1 MLDQPFHTGDD
12 YYDIEA
18 AIRTGHVDYAR
29 ERLRET
35 IQENPDAEA
44 WYLAALVAVTREQQI
59 TMLDKALALN
69 PQHER
74 ARRALE
80 QAHLV
85 STAYDSTASSLLLG
99 LKRLFSRRMV

>member
-29 ERLRET
+29 ERLRDT

-44 WYLAALVAVTREQQI
+44 WYLAALVALTPQQQM
-59 TMLDKALALN
+59 TMLKKALALN
-69 PQHER
+69 PHHER
-74 ARRALE
+74 AQRALE
-80 QAHLV
+80 QAQLTDNLYNT
-85 STAYDSTASSLLLG
+85 SSSLLVR
-99 LKRLFSRRMV
+99 LKRLLGRRVV

>member
-1 MLDQPFHTGDD
+1 MLEQLFHSGDD

-29 ERLRET
+29 ERLRDT

-44 WYLAALVAVTREQQI
+44 WYLAALVALTPEQHMV
-59 TMLDKALALN
+59 MLENALTLN

-74 ARRALE
+74 AQRALE
-80 QAHLV
+80 LAQQMDGIYTT
-85 STAYDSTASSLLLG
+85 SASFFTR
-99 LKRLFSRRMV
+99 LKRLIGRRVV

>member
-1 MLDQPFHTGDD
+1 MLEQLFHSSDD

-18 AIRTGHVDYAR
+18 AIRIGHVDYAR
-29 ERLRET
+29 ERLRDT

-44 WYLAALVAVTREQQI
+44 WYLAALVALTPEQHVL
-59 TMLDKALALN
+59 MLENALALN

-80 QAHLV
+80 LAQQMDRV
-85 STAYDSTASSLLLG
+85 YTSSSSFLTR
-99 LKRLFSRRMV
+99 LKCLIGRRVV

>member
-29 ERLRET
+29 ERLRDT

-44 WYLAALVAVTREQQI
+44 WYLAALVALTQEQQI
-59 TMLDKALALN
+59 AMLEKALSIN

-74 ARRALE
+74 ARLALD
-80 QAHLV
+80 QARQIDNV
-85 STAYDSTASSLLLG
+85 YPPSSSLLVR
-99 LKRLFSRRMV
+99 LKRILGQRVV